1 MERQE
6 EKLQD
11 VLKAK
16 KAFCSEANTNQKK
29 TGIPLLISYKLN
41 LEAEFII
48 PGKRGII

>member
-1 MERQE
+1 MERKE

-29 TGIPLLISYKLN
+29 TGVSLLISYKVN
-41 LEAEFII
+41 LKAKFII
-48 PGKRGII
+48 PGKRGTI